1 MAVHAESLGNVLRAD
16 VGSRLRE
23 VPSPGHILVSA
34 GPAVAGHIS
43 NLERPAEFNR
53 IVEEFIGNG

>member
-1 MAVHAESLGNVLRAD
+1 VTPPSLSEELAALIPEAKLGTI
-16 VGSRLRE
+16 
-23 VPSPGHILVSA
+23 PG
-34 GPAVAGHIS
+34 AGHIS